1 MMDEKQ
7 QDSTVKASILGV
19 NNLSYVLQPD
29 LSVAVSRVMTKQFP
43 QSQKHVPRDTMIF
56 TLNSGSAFV
65 DFKNSY
71 LSIDVTNT
79 STATPPAAPTAF
91 FGQSGGSAC
100 NLFNRL
106 TITSR
111 SGQILERIDR
121 VNQLSAIRVL
131 YERSSNWHQTVGSMM
146 GVAPPLAIDS
156 NAAASALLWGIGTT
170 IRFIIPLGALSVF
183 FNTTNQLMPCQLASG
198 MRIELTCEDAGLAMM
213 QNAAATA
220 NGYEIVAASLNLQSY
235 LLSDV
240 VLRTL
245 NEASASSGLE
255 VVHETVY
262 SAIGQRSTTM
272 YNAELTKAASRCLK
286 AVYHERK
293 ITTVA
298 PFLDD
303 DFASPIY
310 SSTYFVSELQ
320 YRLGS
325 IFFPNTSIRGD
336 TFRQS
341 APELFAQTLQAFG
354 HMAGSNPNLAVTES
368 KFRTGMAAYAQSF
381 ERSDVLDLAGQPSSN
396 SRIIN
401 LVARFTD
408 TLTRETEFYLFYA
421 QLIRVFSSNC
431 VVEQ

>member
-1 MMDEKQ
+1 MMDEK
-7 QDSTVKASILGV
+7 QDSTVKASILSV
-19 NNLSYVLQPD
+19 NNLVYQLQPD
-29 LSVAVSRVMTKQFP
+29 LSVAVSKTMVKQFP

-56 TLNSGSAFV
+56 TINSGSAFV
-65 DFKNSY
+65 DLKDSY
-71 LSIDVTNT
+71 LSIDVKNT
-79 STATPPAAPTAF
+79 STGTALAY
-91 FGQSGGSAC
+91 FGQNGGSAI

-131 YERSSNWHQTVGSMM
+131 YERSSNWHRTVGSMM
-146 GVAPPLAIDS
+146 GVSDPGS
-156 NAAASALLWGIGTT
+156 TSAATDLNWAVGTT

-183 FNTTNQLMPCQLASG
+183 FNTTNQLLPCQIMSG
-198 MRIELTCEDAGLAMM
+198 MRLELLCEDGLSAI
-213 QNAAATA
+213 QQSGSTVTTA
-220 NGYEIVAASLNLQSY
+220 YEITAASLNLQSY

-245 NEASASSGLE
+245 NEMSASSGLE
-255 VVHETVY
+255 VCHQTVY

-286 AVYHERK
+286 AVYHERELSSGTST
-293 ITTVA
+293 I
-298 PFLDD
+298 D

-310 SSTYFVSELQ
+310 SATYFPQELQ

-341 APELFAQTLQAFG
+341 APELYATTLQAFG
-354 HMAGSNPNLAVTES
+354 HMTGSDPALAVTES
-368 KFRTGMAAYAQSF
+368 KFRNGMACYAQSF
-381 ERSDVLDLAGQPSSN
+381 ERSNVLDLAGQPSSN

-408 TLTRETEFYLFYA
+408 TETRDSEFYLFYA